1 MEAYLTIGKESHSEY
16 EEKRSRFL
24 GVAIPCTTEEEV
36 TARLAELRSKYWD
49 ARHNVYA
56 YILKNG
62 ASRFSDDGEPHGTAG
77 KPVLDVLAGSGL
89 VDVLIV
95 VTRYFGGTLLGT
107 GGLVRAYSAAARDA
121 VNAAQ
126 RVMMCTC
133 VTYEINCPYPEHQR
147 LMRLLEDNGATV
159 VDTVFAAD
167 VTVKFALKEENCDNF
182 LALLTEVFS
191 ARLSAKEL
199 ERAFSAINL

>member
-36 TARLAELRSKYWD
+36 TAHLAELRSKYWD

-107 GGLVRAYSAAARDA
+107 GGLVRAYSAAAKDA

-126 RVMMCTC
+126 RVMMCPC

-159 VDTVFAAD
+159 EDTVFAAD
-167 VTVKFALKEENCDNF
+167 VTEKFALKEENCDDF
-182 LALLTEVFS
+182 LASLTEVFS